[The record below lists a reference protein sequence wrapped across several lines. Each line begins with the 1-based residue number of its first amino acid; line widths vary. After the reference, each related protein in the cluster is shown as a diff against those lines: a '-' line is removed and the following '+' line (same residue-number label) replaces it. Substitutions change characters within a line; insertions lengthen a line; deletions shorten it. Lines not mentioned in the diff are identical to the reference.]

1 MKEQVKFEDQVY
13 RYARQ
18 FAEFV
23 QEIEFDFQKQ
33 INDLKAELLIAQE
46 KQEVKLDD
54 KVVADNEN
62 RFARKFV
69 KVSTTQQAFGDF
81 TKILND
87 SIVSKEEG
95 LKKIEDRKRDAVEQ
109 IDGVLH
115 ATVKKILG
123 PGSAPGS
130 AKIRVTPYYC
140 DALKEEG
147 KINPM
152 ERVWPQVQCYDNPIV
167 AISSDNSPPCL
178 FGFTNK

>member
-115 ATVKKILG
+115 ATV
-123 PGSAPGS
+123 
-130 AKIRVTPYYC
+130 
-140 DALKEEG
+140 
-147 KINPM
+147 
-152 ERVWPQVQCYDNPIV
+152 
-167 AISSDNSPPCL
+167 
-178 FGFTNK
+178 